1 MSVPAIRVGKEG
13 GVIRA
18 GLILPVISLP
28 LFEIII
34 SVDSSETSDAHD
46 RDADDK
52 RSFIMTPSPTS
63 HHQEPTTYRRSDE
76 FNLGAHSGLASQAL
90 TI

>member
-1 MSVPAIRVGKEG
+1 MTKKEHGFSARSTFSLVILVPVLLGSF
-13 GVIRA
+13 V
-18 GLILPVISLP
+18 LPSLN
-28 LFEIII
+28 L
-34 SVDSSETSDAHD
+34 
-46 RDADDK
+46 
-52 RSFIMTPSPTS
+52 PSPTS

>member
-1 MSVPAIRVGKEG
+1 MAVPAIRAGKEG

-18 GLILPVISLP
+18 GLIPPVISLP

-46 RDADDK
+46 RDADEK
-52 RSFIMTPSPTS
+52 RSFYHDSLSHATTTS
-63 HHQEPTTYRRSDE
+63 VTDK
-76 FNLGAHSGLASQAL
+76 L
-90 TI
+90 I